1 MDIVECLA
9 GRERPITLRIV
20 DIEAAVGRRPVRL
33 DGAEIGADDIRL
45 RVIFGHFQGPF
56 AGAGADVKNAAR
68 VRVLYW
74 CAVQIAAEEKFED
87 VVR

>member
-9 GRERPITLRIV
+9 GRKRPITLRIV

-33 DGAEIGADDIRL
+33 DGAEIGTDDIRL

-56 AGAGADVKNAAR
+56 AGAGAYIENAAR
-68 VRVLYW
+68 VGVLYW
-74 CAVQIAAEEKFED
+74 CAVKIPAKEKFEE